1 MDYSVPGLV
10 GAAGAIMTGLVAY
23 VAALPPLQR
32 KLRAVAPSVT
42 AEQREDIEFKLGVMR
57 RLVLS
62 IGFVTVG
69 WGGYWFGKVVA
80 G

>member
-10 GAAGAIMTGLVAY
+10 GAGAAITTGLVAY

-32 KLRAVAPSVT
+32 KLRAVAPSDT
-42 AEQREDIEFKLGVMR
+42 AAQREDIEFKLGVMR
-57 RLVLS
+57 RLMSS
-62 IGFVTVG
+62 IGFVTAG
-69 WGGYWFGKVVA
+69 WGGYWLGKAVA